1 VGLAGLVVLATVV
14 LAGGSSQAAD
24 PSRTQVFA
32 NLARKVAVPEYENL
46 ATTTAS
52 LQQAM
57 TALCASNT
65 PANLDAARAA
75 WLDAW
80 EAWNRTRVFRFGPTF
95 TVSHITFPIDP
106 AKIENLA
113 AGSQPAIGP
122 PFTPDSLLQTGA
134 DVRGLEAIEYV
145 LYTGTV
151 TPATCS
157 LASAAAQ
164 LAASTAAE
172 VAEAWTTGTNGAAPF
187 AQQLANPK
195 RSEMYENEQQALD
208 DIVNGMLLVSSEAT
222 SALANTL
229 LPTPGRM
236 RATVHTGTRV
246 QDNLAAVQAAW
257 LGTTKGKGGNGV
269 GSLVASVSPTSA
281 ERTSDTLDKAVR
293 AASKLPE
300 RLSDASPAELRATY
314 RYVRNLTR
322 QLDAEVATQL
332 GVTIN
337 LSDVDGDS

>member
-1 VGLAGLVVLATVV
+1 VALATVA
-14 LAGGSSQAAD
+14 LGSPNGYAAD
-24 PSRTQVFA
+24 STRTDVYA
-32 NLARKVAVPEYENL
+32 NLGRRVAVPAYDDL
-46 ATTTAS
+46 VTATTA

-57 TALCASNT
+57 TTLCASNT
-65 PANLDAARAA
+65 PQNLDAARAA

-80 EAWNRTRVFRFGPTF
+80 EAWNRTRVFRFGPEF
-95 TVSHITFPIDP
+95 VVSHITFPVDP
-106 AKIENLA
+106 EKIEALA
-113 AGSQPAIGP
+113 AGSQPAIWP
-122 PFTPDSLLQTGA
+122 SFTSDSLLQTGA
-134 DVRGLEAIEYV
+134 DVRGLESIEYV
-145 LYTGTV
+145 LFTGTV

-172 VAEAWTTGTNGAAPF
+172 ILQAWTKGTDDAPSF
-187 AQQLANPK
+187 TKQLANPK
-195 RSEMYENEQQALD
+195 RSEMYKNEQQPLD

-246 QDNLAAVQAAW
+246 QDNLAAVRAAW
-257 LGTTKGKGGNGV
+257 LGTPKGKSGDGIET
-269 GSLVASVSPTSA
+269 LVESVSPTAA
-281 ERTSDTLDKAVR
+281 ERVSETLRKAVQ
-293 AASKLPE
+293 AAGALPP
-300 RLSDASPAELRATY
+300 RLADASPAQLRETY
-314 RYVRNLTR
+314 KYVRQLTR

-337 LSDVDGDS
+337 LSDADGDS

>member
-1 VGLAGLVVLATVV
+1 MGLLALATVAV
-14 LAGGSSQAAD
+14 AGSNGYAAD
-24 PSRTQVFA
+24 ASRTEVFA
-32 NLARKVAVPEYENL
+32 NLARKVAVPEYKNL
-46 ATTTAS
+46 ATTTAT

-57 TALCASNT
+57 TTLCGSNT
-65 PANLDAARAA
+65 PANLEAARAA
-75 WLDAW
+75 WVDAW
-80 EAWNRTRVFRFGPTF
+80 EAWNRTRVFRFGPQF
-95 TVSHITFPIDP
+95 VVSHITFPIDP
-106 AKIENLA
+106 VKIEGLA

-122 PFTPDSLLQTGA
+122 PFTPDTLLQTGA
-134 DVRGLEAIEYV
+134 DVRGLESIEYV
-145 LYTGTV
+145 LFTGNV

-157 LASAAAQ
+157 LASASAQ

-172 VAEAWTTGTNGAAPF
+172 VAQAWTEGVDGGQPF
-187 AQQLANPK
+187 AKQLADPK
-195 RSEMYENEQQALD
+195 RSELYKKEQQALD
-208 DIVNGMLLVSSEAT
+208 DIVNGMLLVSSEGT

-257 LGTTKGKGGNGV
+257 RGATKGKGGNGIE
-269 GSLVASVSPTSA
+269 SLVASVSPTSA
-281 ERTSDTLDKAVR
+281 ERTSETLDNAVK

-300 RLSDASPAELRATY
+300 RLSDAPRADLRKTY
-314 RYVRNLTR
+314 KYVRQLTR

-337 LSDVDGDS
+337 LSDADGDS